1 MISVA
6 KWCNHAGPNELIQWC
21 VTLCTI
27 SYANANTCMC
37 KCVWKIQRA
46 NDHFNVQC
54 PGKITVSMVDP
65 IKYVR
70 SHALLCLWSNL
81 PIFFRVALLALGQ
94 SYDCPSA
101 SEATLTRS
109 HKSMVAKT
117 NKNMWKLFAYFMGYT
132 HLHILWDILI
142 CIFYGLYCMFSVFNT
157 FTHLYLLT
165 PKWCRIVTKILVNN
179 GSDNGLCC
187 SQTAS
192 SYYLNQCWLKIT
204 GIHPNA
210 ISQKI
215 RKMWWKNYHFKLFF

>member
-1 MISVA
+1 MCVKNSKSKRSFQRPVSRI
-6 KWCNHAGPNELIQWC
+6 NNGIYGRPNKI
-21 VTLCTI
+21 CTQ
-27 SYANANTCMC
+27 SCFT
-37 KCVWKIQRA
+37 
-46 NDHFNVQC
+46 
-54 PGKITVSMVDP
+54 
-65 IKYVR
+65 
-70 SHALLCLWSNL
+70 LLCLWSNL
-81 PIFFRVALLALGQ
+81 PILFRVALLALGQ

-132 HLHILWDILI
+132 HLHILWDIPI

-204 GIHPNA
+204 GIHPSA

-215 RKMWWKNYHFKLFF
+215 CKMWWKNYHFKLFFQRYWCICQGTMS